1 MVFFGV
7 VLGVVGFIFSVF
19 IIKLEF
25 LYFIYGILLG
35 IGGGFVYFLFLVIFG
50 YYFKRYMGIVNGI
63 VVFGSFM
70 YIIILFIVLLIILE
84 LFGIKYMF
92 LILGGMYCMLLLG
105 ILIWKFFFY
114 RENNIFDL
122 VLFKESIVEY
132 VDDCCF
138 WMKKYFNVGF
148 FKNWVYLFWFLG
160 FFMLLFGYFV
170 LFVYLVS
177 IFNFFWG
184 KKGYFFCYVIC

>member
-19 IIKLEF
+19 IMKLEF
-25 LYFIYGILLG
+25 FYFIYGILLG

-92 LILGGMYCMLLLG
+92 LILGGMYCMLLVC

-132 VDDCCF
+132 FDDCCF

-177 IFNFFWG
+177 IFNFF
-184 KKGYFFCYVIC
+184 